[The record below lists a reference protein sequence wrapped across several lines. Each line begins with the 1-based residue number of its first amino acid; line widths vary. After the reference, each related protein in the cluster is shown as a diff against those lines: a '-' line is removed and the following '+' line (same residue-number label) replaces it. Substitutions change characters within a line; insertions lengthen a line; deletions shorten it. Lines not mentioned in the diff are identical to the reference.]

1 MDSDQLLPAEPHRV
15 RHHDG
20 HLQLHT
26 LLHLHEGQVDSRAP
40 PPCMYLRAQISRA
53 NVKGVDIRAGA
64 VQAEQLRG
72 AAECVPQRLHP
83 PRHQPGPQEG
93 DATM

>member
-1 MDSDQLLPAEPHRV
+1 
-15 RHHDG
+15 
-20 HLQLHT
+20 
-26 LLHLHEGQVDSRAP
+26 
-40 PPCMYLRAQISRA
+40 MYVSTSPDIQSH

-72 AAECVPQRLHP
+72 AAECVPQRLHA

-93 DATM
+93 DATPINLNYVDVDWLFA